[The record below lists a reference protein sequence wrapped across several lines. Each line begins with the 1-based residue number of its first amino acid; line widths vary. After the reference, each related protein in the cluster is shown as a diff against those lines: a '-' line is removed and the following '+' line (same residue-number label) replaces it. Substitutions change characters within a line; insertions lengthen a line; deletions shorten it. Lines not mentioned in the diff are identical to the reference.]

1 MALIPKGYRSHYAQ
15 TPRFPDIP
23 LSVRQFGEALMLLW
37 CQIGFSEPCFVG
49 GEEGSVVD
57 SPVLRE

>member
-23 LSVRQFGEALMLLW
+23 LSVRQFGEALSTAGW
-37 CQIGFSEPCFVG
+37 NWFWPTFRD
-49 GEEGSVVD
+49 GSTFTPRVV
-57 SPVLRE
+57 PI

>member
-23 LSVRQFGEALMLLW
+23 LSVRQFGEALSTTGW
-37 CQIGFSEPCFVG
+37 NWFWPTFRD
-49 GEEGSVVD
+49 GSTFTPRVV
-57 SPVLRE
+57 PI